1 MLIRL
6 ALKTQIWVNLKLR
19 VEKGRVGW
27 SGRGGWKRLGMD
39 WGWLAISHPLPC
51 CHIHGGVELS
61 CGSVA
66 CTDVCAGRLGLQ
78 SGCWCCPLMCVAG
91 KGRQE
96 GCCFSQ
102 ASPVQG
108 CSGLRHV
115 ESPSAQAALCILPKL
130 EVRLE
135 ADLMVD

>member
-1 MLIRL
+1 MGEE
-6 ALKTQIWVNLKLR
+6 A
-19 VEKGRVGW
+19 
-27 SGRGGWKRLGMD
+27 GRGWVWIGDGWQFPILC
-39 WGWLAISHPLPC
+39 LAVTYM
-51 CHIHGGVELS
+51 GVS

-66 CTDVCAGRLGLQ
+66 CTDVCAGHLGLQ